1 MFNKYE
7 ELLSTL
13 KTDNQAF
20 MIYIKEVLNGIIP
33 DKYRTTQ
40 GRIIIMNES
49 KEENLGYFI
58 NNTLKPIPIL
68 LLFLILL

>member
-1 MFNKYE
+1 MGVIILE
-7 ELLSTL
+7 EIINQVISI
-13 KTDNQAF
+13 DNEA
-20 MIYIKEVLNGIIP
+20 KAIISE
-33 DKYRTTQ
+33 
-40 GRIIIMNES
+40 MES